1 MYSGEVSTSVTP
13 AEGYYLTA
21 LSVNGV
27 PANENY
33 LTIRNDGSVSYTI
46 TDATQDV
53 KVEAKFA
60 QYPAAKMAGTVTLTG
75 VEGEASLYAEN
86 GMSRTLVATF
96 DASEPYSYSLPALAT
111 RLVAE
116 ADGYYDA
123 AASVTEAGGDV
134 SLSTERI
141 AFGKNENILYVY
153 LFAAI
158 FRSGISALTRRTG
171 VIRSLTTGNYV
182 RASYNNAYST
192 NVFLSS
198 NIVMAQGVT
207 DRRVGYSFTDADGD
221 SYFITILYQQSDGK
235 YYVQGVSRDGSA
247 GGYEIWEYKKELSA
261 EYSAC

>member
-1 MYSGEVSTSVTP
+1 
-13 AEGYYLTA
+13 
-21 LSVNGV
+21 
-27 PANENY
+27 
-33 LTIRNDGSVSYTI
+33 
-46 TDATQDV
+46 
-53 KVEAKFA
+53 
-60 QYPAAKMAGTVTLTG
+60 MAGTVTLTG

-141 AFGKNENILYVY
+141 AFGKNENIPEGYRGDLSQWDFGAYK
-153 LFAAI
+153 
-158 FRSGISALTRRTG
+158 TDG

-207 DRRVGYSFTDADGD
+207 DRRHPRGGWDPDRQSPRFLFARRSFLRLHAA
-221 SYFITILYQQSDGK
+221 GK
-235 YYVQGVSRDGSA
+235 RTGSA
-247 GGYEIWEYKKELSA
+247 HIPRGHFEDPAPRQQNTCAFSFRSEGIHDARFCIHEGGGIRLFFA
-261 EYSAC
+261 TRPLR